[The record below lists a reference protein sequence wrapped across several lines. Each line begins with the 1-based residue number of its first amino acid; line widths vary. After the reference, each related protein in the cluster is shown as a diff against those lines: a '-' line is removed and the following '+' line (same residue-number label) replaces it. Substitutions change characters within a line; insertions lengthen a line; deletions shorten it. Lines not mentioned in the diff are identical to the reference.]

1 MRPARVLI
9 VDDSTVIRRLLSDVL
24 AGDASIEVVGTA
36 PNGRIALQKIT
47 QFNPDLVTLDI
58 EMPEMDGL
66 ATIAEIRKTHPRL
79 PVIMFSTLTQK
90 GATATLSALSLGAS
104 DYVTKPA
111 NVGNVTAAMAAVR
124 EQLIP
129 KIKGLCRLDEATSAH
144 TVVKSTKTLAV
155 HSRSLPSSL
164 RPPEVIAIGVS
175 TGGPNAL
182 TEVFRHLP
190 GDLNVPILI
199 VQHMPPVFTKY
210 LAERLSAVS
219 AIPVTE
225 ATSGERIAPGRAWLA
240 PGNFHMALTKT
251 AAGATIQLHQG
262 PPENSCRPAVDVL
275 FRSVAE
281 IYGSRALAVVLTGMG
296 YDGLRGCRDIATA
309 GGHTII
315 QDEATSVVWGMPG
328 AVASAGL
335 ADAVLPLSQ
344 IAPQLVRL
352 SQPRRGAPLET
363 RIATVHAWALP
374 PHNLTSRRSSTCAS
388 SCSNARRSRW
398 KRIRTT
404 WSNRGC
410 CPWPGSRVSRRCA
423 SWSPSSAGGRTATC
437 TSKSLRR

>member
-1 MRPARVLI
+1 MRAARVLI

-24 AGDASIEVVGTA
+24 AGEASIEVVGTA

-47 QFNPDLVTLDI
+47 QLNPDLITLDI

-90 GATATLSALSLGAS
+90 GAAATLNALSLGAS

-129 KIKGLCRLDEATSAH
+129 KIKGLCRLDDGPRPAVAVRPLKAQAVRTASIGPAT
-144 TVVKSTKTLAV
+144 T
-155 HSRSLPSSL
+155 L

-182 TEVFRHLP
+182 TEVFKQLP

-219 AIPVTE
+219 PIPVTE
-225 ATSGERIAPGRAWLA
+225 ATGGERITPGRAWLA

-251 AAGATIQLHQG
+251 ASGPVIQLHQG

-275 FRSVAE
+275 LRSVAE
-281 IYGSRALAVVLTGMG
+281 IYGPRALAVVLTGMG
-296 YDGLRGCRDIATA
+296 YDGLRGCRDIAAA
-309 GGHTII
+309 GGRILV

-328 AVASAGL
+328 AVAGADL
-335 ADAVLPLSQ
+335 ADAVLPLSE

-352 SQPRRGAPLET
+352 AQRRRSPPLET
-363 RIATVHAWALP
+363 RFAI
-374 PHNLTSRRSSTCAS
+374 
-388 SCSNARRSRW
+388 
-398 KRIRTT
+398 
-404 WSNRGC
+404 
-410 CPWPGSRVSRRCA
+410 VSA
-423 SWSPSSAGGRTATC
+423 
-437 TSKSLRR
+437 